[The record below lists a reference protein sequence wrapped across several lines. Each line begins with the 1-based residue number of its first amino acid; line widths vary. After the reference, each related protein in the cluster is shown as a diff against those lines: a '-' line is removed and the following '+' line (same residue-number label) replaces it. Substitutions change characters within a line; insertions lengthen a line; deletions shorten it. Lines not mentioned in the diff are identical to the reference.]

1 MVIIGC
7 CVGSD
12 LRRFVSP
19 AVSQEIALIIM
30 VQFSLDP
37 HRSHTLSTV

>member
-12 LRRFVSP
+12 LKRFVSP